1 LCGHN
6 HLFSKDNIMGMLS
19 SIFGAVLGQVGQQGG
34 NAGMIANVVGGMLAN
49 DGGQG
54 GLGGLVGKFQQAGM
68 GDVIGSWVG
77 SGQNM
82 PISAEQLQNVLGSDA
97 VAGLAQKMGLNSGDA
112 LGQLSQMLPG
122 LVDKL
127 TPNGAAPTGG
137 LGNMGDLAGMLGG
150 LLAKK

>member
-1 LCGHN
+1 M
-6 HLFSKDNIMGMLS
+6 SMLS

-34 NAGMIANVVGGMLAN
+34 SAGMIANVVGGLLAN

-82 PISAEQLQNVLGSDA
+82 PISADQLQNVLGSDA
-97 VAGLAQKMGLNSGDA
+97 VASIAAKLGMNQGDA

-127 TPNGAAPTGG
+127 TPNGAAPAGG

-150 LLAKK
+150 LLGQK

>member
-1 LCGHN
+1 MSMFG
-6 HLFSKDNIMGMLS
+6 NILGT
-19 SIFGAVLGQVGQQGG
+19 VLGNMGQQGG
-34 NAGMIANVVGGMLAN
+34 GLGALASVAGSLLAN
-49 DGGQG
+49 DGEHG

-97 VAGLAQKMGLNSGDA
+97 VASIAQKMGLNSGDA

-127 TPNGAAPTGG
+127 TPNGSAPAAG
-137 LGNMGDLAGMLGG
+137 LGNLGDLAGMLGG
-150 LLAKK
+150 LLAKR

>member
-1 LCGHN
+1 
-6 HLFSKDNIMGMLS
+6 MGLLDGLLGS
-19 SIFGAVLGQVGQQGG
+19 VLGNVMGGQQQSGAGG
-34 NAGMIANVVGGMLAN
+34 LASVLGGLLSN

-54 GLGGLVGKFQQAGM
+54 GLGGLVGKFEQAGL
-68 GDVIGSWVG
+68 GNVVSSWIG

-97 VAGLAQKMGLNSGDA
+97 VSGIAAKLGINPSDA
-112 LGQLSQMLPG
+112 LGQLSSMLPG

-127 TPNGAAPTGG
+127 TPSGAAPSGG

>member
-1 LCGHN
+1 
-6 HLFSKDNIMGMLS
+6 MGMLS

-97 VAGLAQKMGLNSGDA
+97 VAGIAQKMGLNSGDVNSVKCCQDWLTNSPPTA
-112 LGQLSQMLPG
+112 LRQQA
-122 LVDKL
+122 V
-127 TPNGAAPTGG
+127 
-137 LGNMGDLAGMLGG
+137 LATW
-150 LLAKK
+150 AT